1 MPMLMSQGPN
11 LGWSSQA
18 TFMVGMAY
26 VLIPV
31 KLPVW
36 RWLCSLLQSLTQC
49 LAFLQLVG
57 QHRASGPDSE
67 QAPPTQA
74 LTLTAR

>member
-1 MPMLMSQGPN
+1 MPMGMSQGPN

-36 RWLCSLLQSLTQC
+36 RWLCSLLQSIPDAVSGL
-49 LAFLQLVG
+49 LATAPSAQG
-57 QHRASGPDSE
+57 QW
-67 QAPPTQA
+67 T
-74 LTLTAR
+74 